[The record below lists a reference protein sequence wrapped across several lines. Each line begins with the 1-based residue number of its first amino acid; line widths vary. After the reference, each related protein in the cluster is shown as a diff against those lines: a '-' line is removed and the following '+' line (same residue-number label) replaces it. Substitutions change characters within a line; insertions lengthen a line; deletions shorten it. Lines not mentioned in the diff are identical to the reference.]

1 MRNIAVVALILMLA
15 TAAQAGEIFRYVTT
29 DGTVSFT
36 DDEKKIP
43 AVYTDVAEEVVL
55 EGDFKD
61 FGSLTIITVDPTSP
75 ARYYPVMSK
84 LTNRVTLD
92 ARTGSAIVTNCTG
105 HVSVT
110 SERHQFGD
118 FNRTIYLVHDECGEL
133 VSVTFYQPEVRIRR

>member
-1 MRNIAVVALILMLA
+1 MRKIMVAVAVALILMLT

-36 DDEKKIP
+36 DDENRIP
-43 AVYTDVAEEVVL
+43 AAYSDVTEEVVL

-61 FGSLTIITVDPTSP
+61 FGRLTIITIDPIL
-75 ARYYPVMSK
+75 PVLSK
-84 LTNRVTLD
+84 LTNRVTLG
-92 ARTGSAIVTNCTG
+92 ASIGAIITNCNG

-118 FNRTIYLVHDECGEL
+118 FNRTVYLVHDECGEL
-133 VSVTFYQPEVRIRR
+133 ASVTFYQPEVRINR